1 MIEHGDIY
9 GIVILY
15 NPDNNIV
22 DNIKTYIKSVKKLYI
37 YDNSSINNFHLFTK
51 LNEDYNNIIYLS
63 NGINDG
69 ISHAI
74 NQVCEELYQFND
86 SWLLTMDQ
94 DSFFE
99 DDNIEDLFDFSGY
112 HNHEI
117 GIISPLHRTVLLKKK
132 TDQDVIERMTVMTSG
147 NLLNIAVHKNV
158 GGFDEKYFIDCVD
171 WEYGL
176 KLNHNGFKVL
186 QNTNVLLQ
194 HGLGEPTLVQ
204 NKITRKKKY
213 MLNHSPIRRYYIT
226 RNKLLLSKQYAF
238 IYPKKSWRYFKKIFT
253 VDLINIIFYEKQKS
267 EKIKFFFLGFRDFI
281 ISRFGRYEK

>member
-22 DNIKTYIKSVKKLYI
+22 DNIKTYIKSVKTLYI
-37 YDNSSINNFHLFTK
+37 YDNSSSSNLHLINK

-74 NQVCEELYQFND
+74 NKICEELYQFDNA
-86 SWLLTMDQ
+86 WLLTMDQ
-94 DSFFE
+94 DSFFIE
-99 DDNIEDLFDFSGY
+99 NNIEELFNISGY
-112 HNHEI
+112 KHEQI
-117 GIISPLHRTVLLKKK
+117 GIISPLHSTVLLKKK
-132 TDQDVIERMTVMTSG
+132 NNQNIVERMTVMTSG
-147 NLLNIAVHKNV
+147 NLLNTVVHKHV

-176 KLNHNGFKVL
+176 KLNYKGFKVL

-194 HGLGEPTLVQ
+194 HGLGEPILVQ
-204 NKITRKKKY
+204 NKLTKKKKY
-213 MLNHSPIRRYYIT
+213 VLNHSPIRRYYIT

-238 IYPKKSWRYFKKIFT
+238 IYPKRSWRYFKKIFT

-267 EKIKFFFLGFRDFI
+267 EKIKHFFLGFRDFI
-281 ISRFGRYEK
+281 TSRFGRYEK